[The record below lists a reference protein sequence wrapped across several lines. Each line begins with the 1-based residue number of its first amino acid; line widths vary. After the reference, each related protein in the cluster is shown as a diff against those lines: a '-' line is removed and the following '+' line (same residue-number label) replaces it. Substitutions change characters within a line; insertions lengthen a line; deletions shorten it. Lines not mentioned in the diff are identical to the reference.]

1 MPRES
6 TSIMTTVFLSR
17 CSHHCWSSVVFL
29 GETLAYV
36 CQLFPLNIAFS
47 FQKAFK
53 QIAATIKL
61 CFVGLAT
68 FVVEFIIVFGSFCC
82 FFYFVL
88 SADLRN
94 FYDPIHTV
102 ENTITMAIG
111 KFNFASLRAAN
122 EMAAW
127 IFFAFSS
134 TILVYFHIWY
144 KLLLSCCEHDPDQ
157 HDDGYNQ
164 HGIRRH

>member
-1 MPRES
+1 MLKLCR
-6 TSIMTTVFLSR
+6 L
-17 CSHHCWSSVVFL
+17 L
-29 GETLAYV
+29 
-36 CQLFPLNIAFS
+36 S

-61 CFVGLAT
+61 CFIGLST
-68 FVVEFIIVFGSFCC
+68 FVVEFLIVFGSFCC

-94 FYDPIHTV
+94 FYNFPYTV
-102 ENTITMAIG
+102 ENTIAMAIG

-127 IFFAFSS
+127 IFFAFSIVVNM
-134 TILVYFHIWY
+134 ILINMMMAIINMAFEDIKAEKSAY
-144 KLLLSCCEHDPDQ
+144 KSKFAIIDYIKRTTKEMT
-157 HDDGYNQ
+157 G
-164 HGIRRH
+164 